1 MKQYSLIQQVGGSSM
16 VERLL
21 PTQEGSGSNLSK
33 FYPMLSRDR
42 NKGIDSGTDPFL
54 KTRHGMRH
62 LKIEQL
68 QQCESNF

>member
-1 MKQYSLIQQVGGSSM
+1 
-16 VERLL
+16 
-21 PTQEGSGSNLSK
+21 
-33 FYPMLSRDR
+33 MLSRDR